1 MAIQVSEKKWEKIIF
16 MWNFLPLYALWLNV
30 WWINNYSAHCHDST
44 HYLLLRSSKGD
55 QWSLLICG
63 HVEQY
68 CPWVT
73 AGPGGHHHTGQ
84 QLNLLTCSHAS
95 RKPGLI
101 IVKIKSMNVSNI
113 EENHRNSIGWWWENS
128 RHLADCRP
136 GWNAWT
142 HPLTAWDQGQL
153 GGVTSQATVR
163 LVSHASSLWMPYK
176 KMSGWHYQWIWAPW
190 QTLIMG
196 RCVLTSG

>member
-1 MAIQVSEKKWEKIIF
+1 MCDGLII
-16 MWNFLPLYALWLNV
+16 
-30 WWINNYSAHCHDST
+30 I
-44 HYLLLRSSKGD
+44 
-55 QWSLLICG
+55 LLI
-63 HVEQY
+63 
-68 CPWVT
+68 VT
-73 AGPGGHHHTGQ
+73 TWHIICYWGARRVINDHCWYADMWSGAAPGSQ
-84 QLNLLTCSHAS
+84 QAQADIITQVNNSICSHAS

-113 EENHRNSIGWWWENS
+113 EENHRNSIRWWWENS

-163 LVSHASSLWMPYK
+163 LMLHASSLWMPYK
-176 KMSGWHYQWIWAPW
+176 KMSGWHHQWIWAPW
-190 QTLIMG
+190 QSLIMG
-196 RCVLTSG
+196 RYVLTFG